1 MARVDEVKEFIGFL
15 KAVFITAI
23 VIMSSLV
30 AYLYKQPIDNNI
42 TVLIALV
49 LDIVVIIGLYKRI
62 LIITPL
68 RLNLHFF
75 PTCFFNLFC
84 SILLLRQK

>member
-62 LIITPL
+62 LKEIKSL
-68 RLNLHFF
+68 RNL
-75 PTCFFNLFC
+75 
-84 SILLLRQK
+84 K

>member
-1 MARVDEVKEFIGFL
+1 MFIAKIDEIKEFIGFL

-49 LDIVVIIGLYKRI
+49 LDIIVIIGLYKRI
-62 LIITPL
+62 LKEIKSL
-68 RLNLHFF
+68 RSL
-75 PTCFFNLFC
+75 
-84 SILLLRQK
+84 K

>member
-1 MARVDEVKEFIGFL
+1 MAKIDEVKEFIGFL

-42 TVLIALV
+42 IVLIALV
-49 LDIVVIIGLYKRI
+49 LDIIIIIGLYKRI
-62 LIITPL
+62 LKEIKSL
-68 RLNLHFF
+68 RNL
-75 PTCFFNLFC
+75 
-84 SILLLRQK
+84 K

>member
-1 MARVDEVKEFIGFL
+1 MAKIDEIKEFIGFL

-49 LDIVVIIGLYKRI
+49 LDIIVIIGLYKRI
-62 LIITPL
+62 LKEIKSL
-68 RLNLHFF
+68 RNL
-75 PTCFFNLFC
+75 
-84 SILLLRQK
+84 K